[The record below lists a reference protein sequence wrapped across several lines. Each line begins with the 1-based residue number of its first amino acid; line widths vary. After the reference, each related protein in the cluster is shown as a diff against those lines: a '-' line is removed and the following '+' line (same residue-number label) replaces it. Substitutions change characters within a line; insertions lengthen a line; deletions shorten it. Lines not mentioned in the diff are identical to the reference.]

1 MPAFPEPDAANRF
14 LADHVRLLRTSL
26 KALTGQELVA
36 ASLSDAQAAEAVF
49 HAPFA
54 VLSHDTASDPIF
66 NYANK
71 KALSLF
77 EMTWDELTSL
87 PSRLSAEAPN
97 REERARLLAQV
108 TQHGFI
114 SDYTGVRI
122 SRAGRRF
129 QISQATVW
137 NLHDEQGQPRGQ
149 AALIREWAFL

>member
-1 MPAFPEPDAANRF
+1 MSPPDAANRF

-36 ASLSDAQAAEAVF
+36 ASFSDAEAADAIF

-54 VLSHDTASDPIF
+54 VLSHGTAYDPIF
-66 NYANK
+66 NYANQT
-71 KALSLF
+71 ALSLF
-77 EMTWDELTSL
+77 EMTWGELTAL

-114 SDYTGVRI
+114 GDYTGVRI
-122 SRAGRRF
+122 SRTGRRF

-137 NLHDEQGQPRGQ
+137 NLHDEAGQPRGQ